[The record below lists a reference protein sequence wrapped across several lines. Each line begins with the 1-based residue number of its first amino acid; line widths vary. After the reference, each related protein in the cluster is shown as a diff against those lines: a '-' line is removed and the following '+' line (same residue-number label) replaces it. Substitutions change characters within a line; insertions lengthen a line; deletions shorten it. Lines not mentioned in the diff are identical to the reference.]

1 MKVVIDTNVLL
12 VSAAPQSKTYELLEA
27 LVDGKIELCMTDQI
41 FLEYEEIFYRLGG
54 FMAKTFMS
62 EVLLDLPKLSYF
74 TVYYK
79 WNLIEVD
86 SDDNK
91 FVDCAIAANA
101 DYIITEDKHFNILK
115 TIKFPKIEIINSAN
129 FIQQYLKK

>member
-79 WNLIEVD
+79 WNLIDVD

-115 TIKFPKIEIINSAN
+115 TIEFPKIEIINSAN